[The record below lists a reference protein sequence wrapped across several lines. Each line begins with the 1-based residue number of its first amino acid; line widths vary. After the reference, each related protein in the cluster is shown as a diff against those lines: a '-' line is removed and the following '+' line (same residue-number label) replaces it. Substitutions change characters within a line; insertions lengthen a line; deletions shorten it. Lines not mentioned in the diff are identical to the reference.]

1 MKTIWLTG
9 SDASP
14 PIRNWM
20 LFSFTDVCPLKSN
33 GNSLNITFE
42 SSVDCS
48 SPATLITFEWFT
60 MPANNL
66 TSFYQVLTSL
76 SKSKWAPLS
85 E

>member
-20 LFSFTDVCPLKSN
+20 LTDICPVKSN
-33 GNSLNITFE
+33 GNSHNITFE
-42 SSVDCS
+42 SSIDCS
-48 SPATLITFEWFT
+48 SPATSITFEWFT

-66 TSFYQVLTSL
+66 TSFYQALTSL
-76 SKSKWAPLS
+76 SKSKWPPLC